1 MKINQINQQVKNKM
15 DNSAILLDNLRELV
29 KNSGRSQK
37 ELAADAGI
45 TPVTLNR
52 WLQGKREPREEELTR
67 LLGVLGVSAEIIR
80 KSDNLTKE
88 GQPTDTLEAWKAR
101 ALRAESELAVLKGSS
116 GPYEGM
122 TAEEYLARLHSSMR
136 FVLSFITKETFTP

>member
-1 MKINQINQQVKNKM
+1 M

-52 WLQGKREPREEELTR
+52 WLQGKREPREEELSR
-67 LLGVLGVSAEIIR
+67 LLGVLGVSMEIIR
-80 KSDNLTKE
+80 GSDNLTSAE
-88 GQPTDTLEAWKAR
+88 NPAETLEAWKAR
-101 ALRAESELAVLKGSS
+101 ALRAESELAVLKGSNA
-116 GPYEGM
+116 PYEGM